1 MKRTLRRTGL
11 VLAILAALLGGS
23 AASAAAHIQVT
34 PTLAAT
40 EDAVRFT
47 VLVPGERSDAA
58 TVKVALKVPAGVL
71 PYSYGE
77 TPGWSRKLVLAK
89 DQSVAQIVWTGRL
102 AADGFAEFS
111 FLASTPPQPT
121 TLVWKALQ
129 YYSDGSVVRW
139 IGAPDSENPAGR
151 TVVSADAPLQNAG
164 GEGASGS
171 EVAAPAPT
179 AAESDSPNSPNSSD
193 STDWLARGLALA
205 ALLAALATLAVVL
218 LNRKERS

>member
-1 MKRTLRRTGL
+1 MRNHLAGAGL
-11 VLAILAALLGGS
+11 VLAIVAALLGGG

-34 PTLAAT
+34 PTVAAT

-47 VLVPGERSDAA
+47 VLVPGESSDAE
-58 TVKVALKVPAGVL
+58 TTKVVLKVPRGAL

-77 TPGWSRKLVLAK
+77 TPGWTRELVLAR
-89 DQSVAQIVWTGRL
+89 DQSVGQIVWTGRL

-111 FLASTPPQPT
+111 FLAATPTQPA

-139 IGAPDSENPAGR
+139 IGAPDSEDPAAR
-151 TVVSADAPLQNAG
+151 TVVSAEAPLQNAG

-171 EVAAPAPT
+171 GSEAAAAPA
-179 AAESDSPNSPNSSD
+179 ADQSGDAGDG
-193 STDWLARGLALA
+193 TDWLARGLAIA
-205 ALLAALATLAVVL
+205 ALLAALATLAAVL
-218 LNRKERS
+218 LKRKERP